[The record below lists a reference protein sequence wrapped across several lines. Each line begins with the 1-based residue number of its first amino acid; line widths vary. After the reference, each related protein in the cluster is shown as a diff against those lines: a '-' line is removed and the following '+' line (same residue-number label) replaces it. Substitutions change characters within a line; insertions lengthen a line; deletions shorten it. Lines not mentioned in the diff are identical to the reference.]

1 MSKTIEITEDLEK
14 LILDDCK
21 GRLDYFLKDA
31 YNAEFHTGEIDKRI
45 KLLDALGCKN
55 VAKEYKKKFKE
66 YMDKYNA
73 EYNDSV
79 KKHPSDAERAAQS
92 RREKRRELFD
102 SLPGDKVRKVC
113 DSIEIEFACF
123 SNGHSSYMVCGIEDE
138 DTFKDY
144 LAKLSVA
151 ENEPIAGFAYFA
163 ETKTAYFDTCEG
175 YAQLTQEISED
186 YPDAIVYGTG
196 QWDII
201 DVDIYKNGQFIEQKK
216 AYAHFALDD
225 AFEDGCGNLRIDV
238 DITDKKTGSVI
249 SIGDLICFDSAEE
262 VNEAEYYDSYVALT
276 GLLCG
281 DDQAEVETRLN
292 ECRNYWED
300 RESEMEQ

>member
-45 KLLDALGCKN
+45 KLLDALECKDA
-55 VAKEYKKKFKE
+55 AKEYKKEFKE

-92 RREKRRELFD
+92 RREKRRELFG
-102 SLPGDKVRKVC
+102 SLPGDKVREAR
-113 DSIEIEFACF
+113 DSIEIEFVGF
-123 SNGHSSYMVCGIEDE
+123 YNGHSSYMVCGIKDE

-151 ENEPIAGFAYFA
+151 EKEPIAGFEYFA
-163 ETKTAYFDTCEG
+163 ETKVAYFDTCEG
-175 YAQLTQEISED
+175 YAQLTREISED
-186 YPDAIVYGTG
+186 FPDATVYGTG

-201 DVDIYKNGQFIEQKK
+201 DVDICKNGQFVEQKK
-216 AYAHFALDD
+216 DCARFTLDEC
-225 AFEDGCGNLRIDV
+225 FEDYGNLRIDV
-238 DITDKKTGSVI
+238 KITDKGSGANI
-249 SIGDLICFDSAEE
+249 NIGDLICFDSAEE
-262 VNEAEYYDSYVALT
+262 VNEAEYDDSYVTLT

-281 DDQAEVETRLN
+281 DEQAEVETRLN

-300 RESEMEQ
+300 KESEMEQ